1 MECGAIRSKSGS
13 CGCLHGPAMTA
24 TTGAR
29 RGRSGT
35 SRLRLYTRAALFAVV
50 AAFAI
55 SVLGSTGADTV
66 SGRLGGDFPAFYA
79 AGSIAAD
86 GDWADLYDPDRQLA
100 EQARLFPE
108 SDDSF
113 LYFAYPPHAAAVY
126 RPLAAMDYRVAYVLH
141 SVLMAGAAIAAVS
154 LIRPMVP
161 LVRSHFELAASLALL
176 FNPVLR
182 AVTGGQNTALTMLG
196 VAGVWRLLHDDED
209 VGAGLVIALLLYK
222 PQVAVPLAGV
232 LVLGRR
238 WRAVGATGAGGLVIW
253 GFGAMLMGTG
263 WVSTWWTEVRAFAEL
278 DADVN
283 GHNAISWL
291 GVAEHLAGAGTT
303 TAYALAAPLVVA
315 TVGAVSFV
323 WLSGR
328 FDLATRFAVT
338 AAGILLMSPHA
349 MFYDGG
355 LLVITAAVALD
366 RIGARAVPVV
376 AAVWAGSWL
385 QMGAGALDFAPL
397 FVLMLGGLG
406 VLAAQWKSS
415 SSEAPAG
422 A

>member
-1 MECGAIRSKSGS
+1 
-13 CGCLHGPAMTA
+13 MTA
-24 TTGAR
+24 ATGSSSRRNRPAR
-29 RGRSGT
+29 
-35 SRLRLYTRAALFAVV
+35 LLLYSRAALFAVV

-113 LYFAYPPHAAAVY
+113 LYFAYPPHAAAAY
-126 RPLAAMDYRVAYVLH
+126 RPFAAMDYRLAYALH
-141 SVLMAGAAIAAVS
+141 SVAMAAAAVAAMA
-154 LIRPMVP
+154 LLRPMVP
-161 LVRSHFELAASLALL
+161 FVRRHFELVVTATLL

-182 AVTGGQNTALTMLG
+182 AVTGGQNTALTLLA
-196 VAGVWRLLHDDED
+196 VAAVWRLVHDDED
-209 VGAGLVIALLLYK
+209 VAAGLVVALLLYK

-232 LVLGRR
+232 LLLDRR
-238 WRAVGATGAGGLVIW
+238 WRAVASTAVGGVAVWGLGAL
-253 GFGAMLMGTG
+253 LMGSSWLT
-263 WVSTWWTEVRAFAEL
+263 TWWSEVRAFAEL

-291 GVAEHLAGAGTT
+291 GVAEHVLGAGSAA
-303 TAYALAAPLVVA
+303 AYAVAAPLVVA
-315 TVGAVSFV
+315 TVAAVSAV
-323 WLSGR
+323 WLSPR

-338 AAGILLMSPHA
+338 AAGVLLMSPHA
-349 MFYDGG
+349 MFYDAG
-355 LLVITAAVALD
+355 LLTITAVVALD
-366 RIGARAVPVV
+366 RLGSRA
-376 AAVWAGSWL
+376 AAAVGVVWAGSWL
-385 QMGAGALDFAPL
+385 QMGAEALAFAPL
-397 FVLMLGGLG
+397 FILMVGGLA
-406 VLAAQWKSS
+406 VLAARWKSAAP
-415 SSEAPAG
+415 EALVA

>member
-1 MECGAIRSKSGS
+1 M
-13 CGCLHGPAMTA
+13 L
-24 TTGAR
+24 
-29 RGRSGT
+29 
-35 SRLRLYTRAALFAVV
+35 LYSRAALFAVV

-79 AGSIAAD
+79 AGSIAGD
-86 GDWADLYDPDRQLA
+86 GDWAQLYDPDRQLA

-126 RPLAAMDYRVAYVLH
+126 RPFAAMDYRVAYVLH

-161 LVRSHFELAASLALL
+161 VVRKHFELVASAVLL
-176 FNPVLR
+176 FNPILR
-182 AVTGGQNTALTMLG
+182 AVTGGQNTALTLLG
-196 VAGVWRLLHDDED
+196 VTATWRLLHDEED
-209 VGAGLVIALLLYK
+209 VAAGLVVALLLYK

-232 LVLGRR
+232 LVLARR
-238 WRAVGATGAGGLVIW
+238 WRAVGAIGAGGLVVW
-253 GFGAMLMGTG
+253 GVGAVLMGTG

-291 GVAEHLAGAGTT
+291 GVSEHLLGAGSGV
-303 TAYALAAPLVVA
+303 AYIVAAPLVVA
-315 TVGAVSFV
+315 TVAMVCFV
-323 WLSGR
+323 WLSSR
-328 FDLATRFAVT
+328 FDLAVRFAIT
-338 AAGILLMSPHA
+338 TAGILLMSPHA
-349 MFYDGG
+349 MFYDAV
-355 LLVITAAVALD
+355 LLVVTAVVALD
-366 RIGARAVPVV
+366 RLGARAIPVV

-385 QMGAGALDFAPL
+385 QMGAESLDFAPL
-397 FVLMLGGLG
+397 FVLIVCGVG
-406 VLAAQWKSS
+406 VLAAQWKS
-415 SSEAPAG
+415 APPEVPA
-422 A
+422 AA